1 LIKLY
6 FSKMTEN
13 HKADNESWGTDNE
26 DCISQA
32 EKTKEKYD
40 SNKPTGPSVHP
51 PSSGGISQHVRVG
64 TPGQVSAL

>member
-13 HKADNESWGTDNE
+13 HKADNESWETDNE

-32 EKTKEKYD
+32 EKIKRQ
-40 SNKPTGPSVHP
+40 
-51 PSSGGISQHVRVG
+51 I
-64 TPGQVSAL
+64 